1 MLQCTSGVNI
11 MDLNQIK
18 SLDKEYFM
26 NVFGSR
32 TNVCFT
38 GGDGIKLYDTEGKE
52 YYDFFAGIAV
62 NSVGYR
68 HPVFVDSLC
77 DFLKNNVPHTSN
89 LYYVQPQSLL
99 AEKIC
104 KNSCAD
110 KVYFGNSGAEANEC
124 ALKLAKIYQYKKGNT
139 HKTKIISLL
148 NSFHGRTLATVAV
161 TGQEKYQKPYQPLMP
176 GVVHIPINDIKALEA
191 EFDGTV
197 CAVIAEPV
205 QGESG
210 VHPLS
215 YEFAKRMRDLCT
227 ENDALLI
234 FDEVQTGIGRC
245 GTLFAYETIGV
256 EPDVF
261 TLAKALGGGIPIGCC
276 CAKAFAAEAFEP
288 GDHGGTF
295 GGNAFACNAGLTVL
309 NIVETEK
316 LVENSRETGAYF
328 KKRLEESKQK
338 FPIIN
343 DVRGL
348 GLMIGIETPVF
359 KEAIAKLLERGIVAG
374 SAGGN
379 VIRLVPSLIIT
390 KAEVD
395 IFINE
400 FDKVMEEL
408 SK

>member
-1 MLQCTSGVNI
+1 MNLES
-11 MDLNQIK
+11 IK

-26 NVFGSR
+26 NVFGER

-38 GGDGIKLYDTEGKE
+38 SGDGIKLYDTEGNT

-68 HPVFVDSLC
+68 HPKFVESMC
-77 DFLKNNVPHTSN
+77 DFLKNSIPHTSN
-89 LYYVQPQSLL
+89 LYYVKPQSLL

-110 KVYFGNSGAEANEC
+110 KVYFANSGAEANEC

-161 TGQEKYQKPYQPLMP
+161 TGQEKYQKPYKPLIP

-197 CAVIAEPV
+197 CAVIAEPI

-210 VHPLS
+210 IHPLS
-215 YEFAKRMRDLCT
+215 FEFAKRMRDLCT

-234 FDEVQTGIGRC
+234 FDEVQTGMGRC

-256 EPDVF
+256 EPDIF

-276 CAKAFAAEAFEP
+276 CAKDFAAKGFEP

-295 GGNAFACNAGLTVL
+295 GGNAFACNAGLTVFDIIEEE
-309 NIVETEK
+309 N
-316 LVENSRETGAYF
+316 LVENSKNVGSYLKEKLLQLKSQFDLIT
-328 KKRLEESKQK
+328 
-338 FPIIN
+338 
-343 DVRGL
+343 DVRGY

-359 KEAIAKLLERGIVAG
+359 KEAISMLLKRGIVAG
-374 SAGGN
+374 SAGGG
-379 VIRLVPSLIIT
+379 VIRLVPSLVIT
-390 KAEVD
+390 KADVD
-395 IFINE
+395 IFIKE
-400 FDKVMEEL
+400 FKCVMEEL